1 MGSRASK
8 YDKTLLPV
16 GKEGFMTNFNASED
30 DYINAVEMFDT
41 LRAGKPEITKSSWV
55 KWWNH
60 AEDVDDPKDPDY
72 RRMGQDIWHVF
83 DVDDNG
89 TMSQEEYLL
98 YRGVNDFG
106 TVKQKLL
113 SSYLVADRNGD
124 GKLTRREIY
133 RMFKR
138 MLRMKKRA
146 EVPGPHA
153 KKMAMKLVPAD
164 KERIQEA
171 LENFLKLADKDNSGF
186 VSLEEFMAA
195 ADKDEELFSLFTPVV

>member
-1 MGSRASK
+1 MGSKASK

-16 GKEGFMTNFNASED
+16 GKDGFLTNFKATED
-30 DYINAVEMFDT
+30 DYLRAVEMFDT
-41 LRAGKPEITKSSWV
+41 LRAGKPEIAKSSWV
-55 KWWNH
+55 NWWNH

-72 RRMGQDIWHVF
+72 RKMGQDIWHVF

-98 YRGVNDFG
+98 YVGVNEFG
-106 TVKQKLL
+106 SVKQKLL
-113 SSYLVADRNGD
+113 SSYLIADRNGD
-124 GKLTRREIY
+124 GRLTTSEISN
-133 RMFKR
+133 MFER

-164 KERIQEA
+164 KERIKKA
-171 LENFLKLADKDNSGF
+171 LDNFMKIADKDNSGA
-186 VSLEEFMAA
+186 VSLDEFMAA
-195 ADKDEELFSLFTPVV
+195 ADQDEELFSLFTPVA